1 MIPNPSEITMDA
13 GNVTATMRVADTLI
27 GNVTLPDL
35 TLKPGN
41 ETYTMYATT
50 NQTAVGGLLQQSAY
64 RCGVLPLDVTPDQSV
79 YDGQVIPYLTTALRA
94 ATLRVDLDVGP
105 ALAEAGFGALIP
117 DDCK

>member
-50 NQTAVGGLLQQSAY
+50 NQTAV
-64 RCGVLPLDVTPDQSV
+64 
-79 YDGQVIPYLTTALRA
+79 
-94 ATLRVDLDVGP
+94 
-105 ALAEAGFGALIP
+105 
-117 DDCK
+117 